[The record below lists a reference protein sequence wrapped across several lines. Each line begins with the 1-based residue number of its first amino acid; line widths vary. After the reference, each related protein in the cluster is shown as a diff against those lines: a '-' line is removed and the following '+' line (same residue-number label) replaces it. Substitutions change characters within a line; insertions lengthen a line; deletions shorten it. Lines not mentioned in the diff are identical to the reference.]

1 MSRMDRPTD
10 EQQKAIDAF
19 DRFLDTP
26 GETLFALLGWA
37 GCGKSFTSSF
47 MYQSMEFERSSYDEM
62 LWLAPTW
69 KAVHV
74 SGRFLKQQQATFE
87 TRYDSFRHSIGTMV
101 LTTTQQG
108 LGIAP
113 IIDDEQTSDSMK
125 FAQINKGAIRD
136 LKPRYMVID
145 EVSMLSRKSLMKI
158 YEMAKAVGSKVLIV
172 GDPGQLPPVGEKEI
186 KWSGIRNR
194 HELRT
199 IMRQSNGSMIPV
211 IGEAIRNGKDWSK
224 IRGNGVQRARN
235 VYSAFLSEVSVP
247 ADREAERDVFI
258 GYRNSVVNKV
268 QDAAC
273 KKVYG
278 HGRNH
283 VEVGQIVLAQTSISQ
298 MSRDMDTNQYTEER
312 ICNQDELVVIGK
324 FGQGQW
330 GEQVRVETWDGKVF
344 DVEYLTGD
352 AIANPNHP
360 YNVEL
365 RNRASRARSLQEQY
379 KKGVPV
385 NAERTEA
392 WKAFFHL
399 KDNTVLSFSH
409 PFAVTSHKSQGSSYR
424 RAFVDASDI
433 ENYSSRGLYVAATR
447 PKETLVI

>member
-1 MSRMDRPTD
+1 MSHPDRPTD

-37 GCGKSFTSSF
+37 GCGKSFTSSH
-47 MYQSMEFERSSYDEM
+47 MYRSMEFERSSYEEM

-74 SGRFLKQQQATFE
+74 SGRFLKNQKANFE
-87 TRYDSFRHSIGTMV
+87 TRFDSFRHELGTMV

-113 IIDDEQTSDSMK
+113 VIDDEQTSDSMK
-125 FAQINKGAIRD
+125 FASINKGAIRE
-136 LKPRYMVID
+136 LKPRFIVID

-158 YEMAKAVGSKVLIV
+158 YGMAKDVGAKILIV

-186 KWSGIRNR
+186 KWSGIKNR

-199 IMRQSNGSMIPV
+199 IMRQASGSAIPV
-211 IGEAIRNGKDWSK
+211 IGEAIRTGRDWSK
-224 IRGNGVQRARN
+224 IRGNGVERAKN
-235 VYSAFLSEVSVP
+235 VYAAFLDTVGVP
-247 ADREAERDVFI
+247 SDQETERDVFI
-258 GYRNSVVNKV
+258 GYRNQVVNKI
-268 QDAAC
+268 QEAAC

-283 VEVGQIVLAQTSISQ
+283 VEVGQLVLAQSSISQ
-298 MSRDMDTNQYTEER
+298 LSRDIDTAQYVEER

-324 FGQGQW
+324 FGEGEW

-344 DVEYLTGD
+344 DVEYLTQS
-352 AIANPNHP
+352 AISNPNHP

-365 RNRASRARSLQEQY
+365 RARADRARTLQAQY
-379 KKGVPV
+379 KKGLPV
-385 NAERTEA
+385 NTERTEA

-399 KDNTVLSFSH
+399 KDNAVLSFAH

-424 RAFVDASDI
+424 RAFVDARDI